1 MIKFLRLGM
10 LLLSIN
16 AVAQD
21 GVLDNSFGT
30 NGKVVTSINSGAD
43 KAFGVAVQ
51 TDGKIVVAG
60 FTYSAI
66 YGDDFAC
73 VRYNADGSLD
83 PTFGTGGKMTYD
95 LQTGSDDRAYAIALQ
110 LDGKIIMAGYSDN
123 GSDKA
128 GAVIRINT
136 DGSLDSSFGVA
147 GKAFTNFTIYNTN
160 ARGDEFKTVKIHH
173 LSGKIVVGGTS
184 IANSDES
191 KGIFA
196 RYLSTGLLDT
206 TFANNGILINM
217 PIPINNSNGYSF
229 VIEDLAVKSN
239 GKISAVGWVDV
250 PGTGALFKA
259 SQYTCRL
266 NENGTLDTTF
276 SSDGYAVNSFTT
288 GDDKTYSMILQ
299 PDDTF
304 LFCGNTRWSSVDYK
318 HYFGRMS
325 TSGGMT
331 HNGTIDFSSTTIDVA
346 YDMALDS
353 SSKLLM
359 SGSVI
364 NSTTSTA
371 SFGITRVNS
380 DYSLDATFGTNG
392 KVATDFGANTFSE
405 SFAMAVQS
413 DDKIILV
420 GYTGNDFA
428 VARYNGN
435 TLSSPEF
442 ENKKRISIYPNP
454 AKNTLNIPLSDNGNT
469 VGDYQIIDL
478 NGRVVV
484 KGLLEIPN
492 KTINIEQLNSG
503 MYIFK
508 TNEST
513 TKFIKE

>member
-1 MIKFLRLGM
+1 
-10 LLLSIN
+10 
-16 AVAQD
+16 
-21 GVLDNSFGT
+21 
-30 NGKVVTSINSGAD
+30 
-43 KAFGVAVQ
+43 
-51 TDGKIVVAG
+51 
-60 FTYSAI
+60 
-66 YGDDFAC
+66 
-73 VRYNADGSLD
+73 
-83 PTFGTGGKMTYD
+83 
-95 LQTGSDDRAYAIALQ
+95 
-110 LDGKIIMAGYSDN
+110 
-123 GSDKA
+123 
-128 GAVIRINT
+128 
-136 DGSLDSSFGVA
+136 
-147 GKAFTNFTIYNTN
+147 
-160 ARGDEFKTVKIHH
+160 
-173 LSGKIVVGGTS
+173 
-184 IANSDES
+184 
-191 KGIFA
+191 
-196 RYLSTGLLDT
+196 
-206 TFANNGILINM
+206 
-217 PIPINNSNGYSF
+217 
-229 VIEDLAVKSN
+229 
-239 GKISAVGWVDV
+239 
-250 PGTGALFKA
+250 
-259 SQYTCRL
+259 L
-266 NENGTLDTTF
+266 NENGTLDATF

-364 NSTTSTA
+364 NSTTSTS
-371 SFGITRVNS
+371 SFGVTRVNT

-392 KVATDFGANTFSE
+392 KVTTDFGANTFSE

-442 ENKKRISIYPNP
+442 ENKERISLYPNP
-454 AKNTLNIPLSDNGNT
+454 AKNTLKIQLSDNGNT
-469 VGDYQIIDL
+469 VGNYQIIDL
-478 NGRVVV
+478 NGSVVL
-484 KGLLEIPN
+484 KGLLESTN